1 MFAHTHCLHS
11 VPACRGLEIA
21 RPVRQQCSGA
31 QTVCHAS
38 RVSDVALLERPDM
51 KRKQGPRH
59 GPRVIE
65 TGLHSGL
72 KQSRAIFPSTIR
84 YCLILSHPYQSL
96 LSNSVPAS
104 PSGPRYVSND
114 ICMSYLYFN
123 RRVLTDFSGPVCS
136 LRVADFIPYHLV
148 PCRLC

>member
-51 KRKQGPRH
+51 KRKQDPARTSSDRDR
-59 GPRVIE
+59 PTQWLE
-65 TGLHSGL
+65 A
-72 KQSRAIFPSTIR
+72 KQGDISQHNQVLPHPVSS
-84 YCLILSHPYQSL
+84 LSEPTEQQRTCFAFWASL
-96 LSNSVPAS
+96 CV
-104 PSGPRYVSND
+104 
-114 ICMSYLYFN
+114 
-123 RRVLTDFSGPVCS
+123 
-136 LRVADFIPYHLV
+136 
-148 PCRLC
+148 